1 MTAQIAS
8 GFDYE
13 TDTWI
18 EMPLHFPSGP
28 YESADQWAK
37 AIAFQAT
44 DGLPGEAELRERTE
58 SAAHVVARVQHQV
71 ASRKF
76 WYFPRDFGTETV
88 AHSYVMEY
96 DGVTSVEELLTGD
109 AAEYSFPRVVE
120 HEPVDGKRIV
130 SVAHTIPFEIAGDQE
145 AAVAGSLRLA
155 RVEEDALVM
164 VDIVDKRAHMVG
176 IVFDDAV
183 ALAGS
188 LSVD

>member
-1 MTAQIAS
+1 MTTQQSSDID
-8 GFDYE
+8 FN
-13 TDTWI
+13 TDLWV
-18 EMPLHFPSGP
+18 EVPLQFPSGP
-28 YESADQWAK
+28 YESADQWAR

-58 SAAHVVARVQHQV
+58 SAAHTVTRIQHKI

-76 WYFPRDFGTETV
+76 WYFPRDLGTETV

-96 DGVTSVEELLTGD
+96 DGVTSVEELLIGD

-120 HEPVDGKRIV
+120 HDLVDGRRVV
-130 SVAHTIPFEIAGDQE
+130 SVAHTIPVEFDGEDAL
-145 AAVAGSLRLA
+145 VAGSLRVA
-155 RVEEDALVM
+155 RVEASALVI
-164 VDIVDKRAHMVG
+164 VDIVDMLANMIGV
-176 IVFDDAV
+176 VFDDAV